1 MTFQMSP
8 LVVVYFGTNES
19 NESNESHFDQR
30 SILFLFF
37 KFQKDLIPKAPVLWK
52 KERESCDVL

>member
-1 MTFQMSP
+1 MSP